1 MVGSFDVVVLGAGI
15 SGLSSARAL
24 AGRGLRVAVIERDVP
39 CSHAS
44 SAAAGILVSRG
55 VVRSDVPG
63 RMFYTR
69 SLDGYGEWVGTLASE
84 SGQELSLRE
93 GDDYCFFRPGGKA
106 DRFRQ
111 RLERESD
118 PARWEELDSPPDGLS
133 SATRTGPWRVF
144 RFAGERWCVPSDL
157 LAALL
162 AAVARLGVA
171 ILPGAGI
178 PRVTDLGT
186 TWKVDSAAG
195 EVESPVL
202 VVSAGPWSGDVL
214 RPLGWDANLVP
225 VRGQLALVPRLHALE
240 AMVHLEDT
248 YYAVPRGDLT
258 LVGATVEH
266 GEWEETVTDR
276 GLRELRHR
284 MSSVF
289 PGLDLSRAVKV
300 WAGLRPRSR
309 DRVPHLGWLEPGRL
323 LVASGHYRSGIS
335 MAPRTGEVVADLV
348 AGRQA
353 PDDVAQLSPLR
364 SSGGYRRI
372 P

>member
-24 AGRGLRVAVIERDVP
+24 ARRGFRVAVLERDVP

-55 VVRSDVPG
+55 VVRSEVPG

-69 SLDGYGEWVGTLASE
+69 SLDGYQEWVRALASE
-84 SGQELSLRE
+84 SGQELSLRS
-93 GDDYCFFRPGGKA
+93 GDDYCFFPPGGKA

-118 PARWEELDSPPDGLS
+118 PSRWEELDAPPDGLVGAARS
-133 SATRTGPWRVF
+133 CPWRVF
-144 RFAGERWCVPSDL
+144 RFADERWCVPSHL
-157 LAALL
+157 LSALL
-162 AAVARLGVA
+162 VATGRAGA
-171 ILPGAGI
+171 TILPEAGI
-178 PRVTDLGT
+178 PRVVDLGGV
-186 TWKVDSAAG
+186 WRVDFAG
-195 EVESPVL
+195 GAIEAPVL
-202 VVSAGPWSGDVL
+202 LASAGPWSGGVL
-214 RPLGWDANLVP
+214 ESLGWEANLVP
-225 VRGQLALVPRLHALE
+225 VRGQLALVPRLHALD

-266 GEWEETVTDR
+266 GEWDETVTDR

-284 MSSVF
+284 LSSVF
-289 PGLDLSRAVKV
+289 PDLDLSRAVKV
-300 WAGLRPRSR
+300 WAGLRPRTR
-309 DRVPHLGWLEPGRL
+309 DRVPHLGWLQPGRL
-323 LVASGHYRSGIS
+323 MVASGHYRSGIS

-348 AGRQA
+348 AGGVP

-364 SSGGYRRI
+364 SGGGYRRI

>member
-1 MVGSFDVVVLGAGI
+1 MADPFDVVVLGAGI

-24 AGRGLRVAVIERDVP
+24 AKRGLRVAVVERDVP
-39 CSHAS
+39 GSHAS
-44 SAAAGILVSRG
+44 SAAAGILVARG

-69 SLDGYGEWVGTLASE
+69 SLDGYEEWVRALTSE

-93 GDDYCFFRPGGKA
+93 GDDFCFFPPGGKA

-118 PARWEELDSPPDGLS
+118 PARWEELDAPPRALS
-133 SATRTGPWRVF
+133 CAARGGPWRVF

-157 LAALL
+157 LDVLL
-162 AAVARLGVA
+162 AAVERDGTLVV
-171 ILPGAGI
+171 PNAGI
-178 PRVTDLGT
+178 PQVTDLGT
-186 TWKVDSAAG
+186 TWKVVFAG
-195 EVESPVL
+195 GVIEAPVL
-202 VVSAGPWSGDVL
+202 LVSAGPWSGDVL

-225 VRGQLALVPRLHALE
+225 VRGQLALVPRLHALD

-266 GEWEETVTDR
+266 GEWEENVTDR

-284 MSSVF
+284 LSSIF
-289 PGLDLSRAVKV
+289 PELDLSRAVKV

-309 DRVPHLGWLEPGRL
+309 DRVPHLGWLVPGRL

-348 AGRQA
+348 TGRDA

>member
-1 MVGSFDVVVLGAGI
+1 MAGSYDVVVLGAGI

-24 AGRGLRVAVIERDVP
+24 AKRGFRVAVVERDVP
-39 CSHAS
+39 GSHAS

-55 VVRSDVPG
+55 VVRSEVPG

-69 SLDGYGEWVGTLASE
+69 SLDGYGDWVRALASE
-84 SGQELSLRE
+84 SGRELSLRE
-93 GDDYCFFRPGGKA
+93 GDDFCLFPPGGKA

-118 PARWEELDSPPDGLS
+118 PARWEELDALPDGLS
-133 SATRTGPWRVF
+133 GAARSGPWRVF

-157 LAALL
+157 MGALL
-162 AAVARLGVA
+162 AAARREGAVV
-171 ILPGAGI
+171 LPEAGI

-186 TWKVDSAAG
+186 TWKVAFAG
-195 EVESPVL
+195 GVVESPVL
-202 VVSAGPWSGDVL
+202 LVSAGPWSGAVL
-214 RPLGWDANLVP
+214 KPLGWDANLVP
-225 VRGQLALVPRLHALE
+225 VRGQLALVPRLHALD
-240 AMVHLEDT
+240 AMVHMEDT

-266 GEWEETVTDR
+266 GQWEETVTDR
-276 GLRELRHR
+276 GLRELRQR
-284 MSSVF
+284 LSSVF
-289 PGLDLSRAVKV
+289 PELDLSRAVKV
-300 WAGLRPRSR
+300 WAGLRPRTR
-309 DRVPHLGWLEPGRL
+309 DRIPHLGWLEPGRL

-348 AGRQA
+348 DGGDV
-353 PDDVAQLSPLR
+353 PDDVSALSPVR
-364 SSGGYRRI
+364 VSGGYRRI

>member
-1 MVGSFDVVVLGAGI
+1 MADPFDVVVLGAGI

-24 AGRGLRVAVIERDVP
+24 ARRGFRVAVLERDVP
-39 CSHAS
+39 GSHAS
-44 SAAAGILVSRG
+44 SAAAGILVARG

-69 SLDGYGEWVGTLASE
+69 SLDGYGEWVGALASE
-84 SGQELSLRE
+84 SGQELSLRS

-118 PARWEELDSPPDGLS
+118 PTRWEELDAVPDGLVGAARS
-133 SATRTGPWRVF
+133 GPWRIF
-144 RFAGERWCVPSDL
+144 RFADERWCVPSHL
-157 LAALL
+157 LDALL
-162 AAVARLGVA
+162 AATGRAGVA
-171 ILPGAGI
+171 VLPDAGV
-178 PRVTDLGT
+178 PRVADLGT
-186 TWKVDSAAG
+186 AWRVDFAGGALEAA
-195 EVESPVL
+195 VL
-202 VVSAGPWSGDVL
+202 LVSAGPWSGNVL
-214 RPLGWDANLVP
+214 RSLGWEASLVP
-225 VRGQLALVPRLHALE
+225 VRGQLALVPRLHALD

-266 GEWEETVTDR
+266 GEWDESVTDR
-276 GLRELRHR
+276 GLHELRHR
-284 MSSVF
+284 LSSIF
-289 PGLDLSRAVKV
+289 PELDLSRAVKV

-323 LVASGHYRSGIS
+323 MVASGHYRSGIS

-348 AGRQA
+348 AGRDA

-364 SSGGYRRI
+364 SSGGYRRV

>member
-1 MVGSFDVVVLGAGI
+1 MADPFDVVVLGAGI

-24 AGRGLRVAVIERDVP
+24 AKRGFRVAVVERDVP

-69 SLDGYGEWVGTLASE
+69 SLDGYEEWVRALASE
-84 SGQELSLRE
+84 SRQNLLLRA
-93 GDDYCFFRPGGKA
+93 GDDFCFFPPGGKA

-111 RLERESD
+111 RMERESD
-118 PARWEELDSPPDGLS
+118 PARWEELDAPPRGLS
-133 SATRTGPWRVF
+133 CATRGGPWRVF
-144 RFAGERWCVPSDL
+144 RFGGERWCVPSDL

-162 AAVARLGVA
+162 AAVERDGTLVV
-171 ILPGAGI
+171 PNAGI
-178 PRVTDLGT
+178 PQVTDLGT
-186 TWKVDSAAG
+186 TWKVVFAG
-195 EVESPVL
+195 GVIEAPVL
-202 VVSAGPWSGDVL
+202 LVSAGPWSGGVL
-214 RPLGWDANLVP
+214 ESLGWEANLVP
-225 VRGQLALVPRLHALE
+225 VRGQLALVPRLHALD

-266 GEWEETVTDR
+266 GEWEESVTDR
-276 GLRELRHR
+276 GMHELRHR
-284 MSSVF
+284 LSSIF
-289 PGLDLSRAVKV
+289 PELDLSRAVKV

-335 MAPRTGEVVADLV
+335 MAPRTGEVVAGLV
-348 AGRQA
+348 AGDAA
-353 PDDVAQLSPLR
+353 PDDVSELSPVR
-364 SSGGYRRI
+364 RSGGYRRI